1 MPIIQPST
9 NKRKAWKHLRALQ
22 RWNGFLYVGFIP
34 GLLLLSIL
42 LGFISNQV
50 ISLDA
55 GLLIAGIP
63 WAIAII
69 ISNTLLFASACP
81 ECSLPFFVKKMAF
94 WHGFFFT
101 RRACIQCGMKETGSR
116 TDSS

>member
-1 MPIIQPST
+1 MATTETTPT
-9 NKRKAWKHLRALQ
+9 KAAAWKRLRTLQ
-22 RWNGFLYVGFIP
+22 RWNGFFYVGFIP
-34 GLLLLSIL
+34 GILLLSIL
-42 LGFISNQV
+42 FGLITNQA

-69 ISNTLLFASACP
+69 ISNTLLFACACP
-81 ECSLPFFVKKMAF
+81 ECSQPFFVKKIAF

-101 RRACIQCGMKETGSR
+101 RRNCIHCGSNET
-116 TDSS
+116 T